1 MNIRR
6 RPLARVVTV
15 LMWTMLLLGCG
26 GPDLSTDQ
34 LSWCDRH
41 QAEVGRVALS
51 RGLLDPGQAYSD
63 WKTGEAGDYRTACKE
78 AFDAR

>member
-1 MNIRR
+1 MNIRTG
-6 RPLARVVTV
+6 PLAIGVTV
-15 LMWTMLLLGCG
+15 LMATMVLLGCG

-34 LSWCDRH
+34 LSWCAGH

-51 RGLLDPGQAYSD
+51 RGLLDPGRAYSD
-63 WKTGEAGDYRTACKE
+63 WKTGDAGGYRTACKE